1 MRAAVRFVLAIV
13 LALSGAGL
21 ARAGYEDSREW
32 FNALPLDQRFNIQ
45 SDLILLGYYNFI
57 VDGAFGQGTFS
68 SVTAFQRSLNRNATG
83 VLSEGDI
90 TRLDADAE
98 EVSARLGLDRI
109 EDAAGGISLYLPAAL
124 LTQSRG
130 LGTGTEY
137 TSEDGGIT
145 LTTTRTPA
153 SEQSFRDLY
162 DALATEGTHRFI
174 SYRNYNDDRFVV
186 TGTDDGLRFYLM
198 YRNADTESVGYTMS
212 WTQSYQRDATIIST
226 YLASYAEPL
235 LLAPATPEEET
246 LSNAVALRQFG
257 SFTLPDTQPFAIR
270 LNDEIG
276 NSTARDFEKA
286 LAARPDATVLIL
298 NSPGG
303 YVDTALVIANEV
315 RQRGMITIVPRGS
328 GCYSACAYIYFAGIR
343 RQVDGELGVHQIYTE
358 VADLVYAQTTLSDI
372 LDALDAYGVQQAI
385 ISHMLR
391 TPPEDMYV
399 FTKTE
404 IINWDINQGDPIDL
418 ADIGQVVL
426 VEVPVEDNPPQT
438 NDSAVAFVH
447 LAQFSSRAEAE
458 RSLEAAKS
466 RWGSVLE
473 DAVPEIQPITKAGK
487 QSFRISVP
495 ARSVES
501 ANAMCAAIK
510 SNGGGCY
517 VTQAG

>member
-1 MRAAVRFVLAIV
+1 MRAATRFLLAVL
-13 LALSGAGL
+13 LALSGAGI
-21 ARAGYEDSREW
+21 ARAGYDDSREW
-32 FNALPLDQRFNIQ
+32 FNALSLDQRTEIQ
-45 SDLILLGYYNFI
+45 SDLILLGHYSFL

-68 SVTAFQRSLNRNATG
+68 GVTAFQRSMNRSASG

-90 TRLDADAE
+90 SRLKSDAE
-98 EVSARLGLDRI
+98 EVAARLGLGKI
-109 EDAAGGISLYLPAAL
+109 EDSAGGISIYLPATL
-124 LTQSRG
+124 LPESLSREN
-130 LGTGTEY
+130 GTEY
-137 TSEDGGIT
+137 SSEDGGVT
-145 LTTTRTPA
+145 LTTARKPA

-162 DALATEGTHRFI
+162 DELAMELTDREIYTSKF
-174 SYRNYNDDRFVV
+174 NDDRFVV
-186 TGTDDGLRFYLM
+186 SGVDHDRSFYLM
-198 YRNADTESVGYTMS
+198 YRNAGTESVGYVMS
-212 WTQSYQRDATIIST
+212 WTQSYESDATIIST

-235 LLAPATPEEET
+235 LLAPETVEEQT
-246 LSNAVALRQFG
+246 LSNVVALRQFG

-286 LAARPDATVLIL
+286 RAARPDATVLIL

-385 ISHMLR
+385 VSHMLR
-391 TPPEDMYV
+391 TPPEEMYV

-418 ADIGQVVL
+418 AAIGPVTPVD
-426 VEVPVEDNPPQT
+426 VPVDDNPSQT
-438 NDSAVAFVH
+438 GGDAVAFVH
-447 LAQFSSRAEAE
+447 LAQFSSREEAE
-458 RSLEAAKS
+458 RSLEVAKN
-466 RWGSVLE
+466 RWAGVLE
-473 DAVPEIQPITKAGK
+473 DAVPEIQPVTKAGK

-510 SNGGGCY
+510 SGGGGCY